1 MLQLRV
7 WCIGSRFYEEEGQV
21 GVGVEVEEEA
31 FIILISITLLW
42 EFECNKL
49 TKVGLLAGLY
59 SGNNLPDFLY
69 LTPHALHNVLG
80 PNGPLLHCGVLCA

>member
-1 MLQLRV
+1 MLQLQSRV
-7 WCIGSRFYEEEGQV
+7 GSRCYEEEGKV
-21 GVGVEVEEEA
+21 VEVEEEA
-31 FIILISITLLW
+31 FIILISITLLC
-42 EFECNKL
+42 ELECNKL